1 MIRGC
6 VQPICRMAMT
16 TKRLSQ
22 HNLGI
27 FLSTLSLAVRLAW
40 SLSDARL
47 SAREREM
54 LKVQLAKVFN
64 R

>member
-1 MIRGC
+1 MRGC
-6 VQPICRMAMT
+6 VQPICRMTMT

-40 SLSDARL
+40 SLSDTRL
-47 SAREREM
+47 SASEREM

>member
-1 MIRGC
+1 MRGSA
-6 VQPICRMAMT
+6 QSICRITMT

-27 FLSTLSLAVRLAW
+27 FFSTLSLAVRLAW
-40 SLSDARL
+40 SLSDTRL

>member
-1 MIRGC
+1 
-6 VQPICRMAMT
+6 MT

-40 SLSDARL
+40 SLSDTRL
-47 SAREREM
+47 SDREREM